1 MNLLLDTHVF
11 LWWILDDDRLS
22 ASARASI
29 QDPAQRVFF
38 SVASGWEIAIKAR
51 LGKIKL
57 PKDLDAFVA
66 EQLATNVFE
75 VLPILLSHAL
85 YVHKLP
91 NHHRDPFDRM
101 LVAQALE
108 TQMTLLTNDK
118 AIRRYRVKTRW

>member
-91 NHHRDPFDRM
+91 NHHRYPFDRM
-101 LVAQALE
+101 PVAQALE